1 MPWESTRS
9 EEVSARLVAGETL
22 QWVKN
27 RRPTLRHVLNR
38 SFWNLRAFEIPRQ
51 VMSGGM
57 SMDWDR
63 EARTEGGASC
73 GSIKQAPSPRM
84 ATIKKDNKK

>member
-27 RRPTLRHVLNR
+27 RRPTLRDVLNR

-51 VMSGGM
+51 VMSEGM
-57 SMDWDR
+57 SVDWDR
-63 EARTEGGASC
+63 EA
-73 GSIKQAPSPRM
+73 
-84 ATIKKDNKK
+84 